1 MKIKNNNRIY
11 KAMYHDG
18 SFLLL
23 FIINDIIASIFILKS
38 KTTYISYIFIR

>member
-11 KAMYHDG
+11 KTMYHNG

-23 FIINDIIASIFILKS
+23 FIIHDIITSIFILKS
-38 KTTYISYIFIR
+38 KTTYISYIFTR